1 MSGRIGLVP
10 KSTDTLL
17 GHCVARAVMQDV
29 VREAGGF
36 EAVKAKY
43 GENAERWSTWS
54 KLRAVTKATPKASR
68 VATFI
73 VCWAIAMQ
81 EEGSDSYSIT
91 EYMRYWNE
99 NERKAY
105 RVQNEFRELWE
116 EYETPN
122 ELAQQIL
129 QNVRSRLAKK
139 SVEKL
144 PMTLQVSA

>member
-1 MSGRIGLVP
+1 MA
-10 KSTDTLL
+10 KAMDTLL
-17 GHCVARAVMQDV
+17 GHCIARAVMQDE
-29 VREAGGF
+29 VRKAGGLN
-36 EAVKAKY
+36 AVKAKY

-81 EEGSDSYSIT
+81 EEGIDSYSIT

-129 QNVRSRLAKK
+129 RSVRTRLAKK
-139 SVEKL
+139 DVQKL
-144 PMTLQVSA
+144 PNTLQVSA

>member
-1 MSGRIGLVP
+1 VP
-10 KSTDTLL
+10 RGMDTLL
-17 GHCVARAVMQDV
+17 GHCIARAVMQDV

-36 EAVKAKY
+36 DAAKAKY

-81 EEGSDSYSIT
+81 EEDRDSYSIT

-105 RVQNEFRELWE
+105 RVQNEFRELWGS
-116 EYETPN
+116 TRPLTSWRN
-122 ELAQQIL
+122 RFSGTCAP
-129 QNVRSRLAKK
+129 VSPRRMFRSYR
-139 SVEKL
+139 
-144 PMTLQVSA
+144 

>member
-1 MSGRIGLVP
+1 MIR
-10 KSTDTLL
+10 D
-17 GHCVARAVMQDV
+17 
-29 VREAGGF
+29 AGG
-36 EAVKAKY
+36 EDAAREKY

-81 EEGSDSYSIT
+81 EEGIDSYSIT

-129 QNVRSRLAKK
+129 RSVRTRLAKK
-139 SVEKL
+139 DVQKL
-144 PMTLQVSA
+144 PNTLQVSA

>member
-1 MSGRIGLVP
+1 MP
-10 KSTDTLL
+10 KAMDTVL
-17 GHCVARAVMQDV
+17 GHCIARAVMHDV

-36 EAVKAKY
+36 DAVQEKY

-81 EEGSDSYSIT
+81 DEGSEGYSIT

-99 NERKAY
+99 NERQAY

-122 ELAQQIL
+122 ELARQIL
-129 QNVRSRLAKK
+129 RNVRTRLAKK
-139 SVEKL
+139 DVQKL

>member
-1 MSGRIGLVP
+1 MP

-17 GHCVARAVMQDV
+17 GHCVARAVVHDMIRD
-29 VREAGGF
+29 AGG
-36 EAVKAKY
+36 EDAAREKY
-43 GENAERWSTWS
+43 GENAERLSTWS

-81 EEGSDSYSIT
+81 DEGSDSYSIT

-99 NERKAY
+99 HERQAY
-105 RVQNEFRELWE
+105 RVQHEFRELWK

-122 ELAQQIL
+122 ELGQQIL
-129 QNVRSRLAKK
+129 RNVRTRLVKK
-139 SVEKL
+139 NVEKL

>member
-1 MSGRIGLVP
+1 MP
-10 KSTDTLL
+10 KAMNTLL
-17 GHCVARAVMQDV
+17 GHCIARAVMLDV
-29 VREAGGF
+29 VGNAGGF

-81 EEGSDSYSIT
+81 DEGSDSYSIT
-91 EYMRYWNE
+91 EYVRYWNE

-105 RVQNEFRELWE
+105 RVQNEFRELWQ
-116 EYETPN
+116 EYENPN
-122 ELAQQIL
+122 ELARQIL
-129 QNVRSRLAKK
+129 RNVGTRLTKK
-139 SVEKL
+139 DVQEL
-144 PMTLQVSA
+144 PMTLQVTA